1 MSSGAAAKNLSCSG
15 SVRHIPGDP
24 DLGRSRGVRSLNSRQ
39 YESIVLAG
47 VVAAGAVTL
56 AGAATNQER
65 RKT

>member
-1 MSSGAAAKNLSCSG
+1 
-15 SVRHIPGDP
+15 VRHIPGDP